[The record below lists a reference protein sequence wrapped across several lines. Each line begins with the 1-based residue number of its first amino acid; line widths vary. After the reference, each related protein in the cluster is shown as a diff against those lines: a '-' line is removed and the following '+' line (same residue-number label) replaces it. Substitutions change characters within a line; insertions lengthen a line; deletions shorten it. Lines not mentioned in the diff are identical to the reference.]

1 MSQLESF
8 RGLLVDDDV
17 RPLETIAA
25 VLGDRFVVQGGSQ

>member
-17 RPLETIAA
+17 RPLEPMEA
-25 VLGDRFVVQGGSQ
+25 VSGDRFAVRGERK